1 VAARVIIV
9 DYMSGNLHSIR
20 RCLQRIKT
28 EPVISADPSE
38 IDGADKLI
46 LPGVGHFGQAIAALH
61 FLNLFDAL
69 NKAVLVKQVPILGI
83 CLGMEVMGR
92 TSEEG
97 NAAGLGWFDASVVRF
112 DIANKFKFKVPQ
124 IGWNSV
130 TQKKESRLM
139 RGVPDDSEF
148 YFAHS
153 YYLDLENR
161 SEIVGQTV
169 YERKYPSAVERENI
183 FGVQYHP
190 EKSYDVGTQVL
201 KNFVEM

>member
-97 NAAGLGWFDASVVRF
+97 NAAGSDGLTQASCGLISRTNSNLRF
-112 DIANKFKFKVPQ
+112 LKLA
-124 IGWNSV
+124 GTASH
-130 TQKKESRLM
+130 KKKR
-139 RGVPDDSEF
+139 V
-148 YFAHS
+148 A
-153 YYLDLENR
+153 
-161 SEIVGQTV
+161 
-169 YERKYPSAVERENI
+169 
-183 FGVQYHP
+183 
-190 EKSYDVGTQVL
+190 
-201 KNFVEM
+201 

>member
-1 VAARVIIV
+1 MAARVIIV

-20 RCLQRIKT
+20 RCLQKIKI
-28 EPVISADPSE
+28 EPVISADAGE
-38 IDGADKLI
+38 IGGADKLI

-61 FLNLFDAL
+61 SQNLFDAL
-69 NKAVLVKQVPILGI
+69 NKAVLVKRVPILGI

-97 NAAGLGWFDASVVRF
+97 KAPGFGWFDACVLRF
-112 DIANKFKFKVPQ
+112 DISNKSKFKVPQ

-130 TQKKESRLM
+130 AQTKESRLM
-139 RGVPDDSEF
+139 RGVPNDSEF

-153 YYLDLENR
+153 YYLDLKNR

-169 YERKYPSAVERENI
+169 YEREYPSAIERENI
-183 FGVQYHP
+183 FGVQFHP
-190 EKSYDVGTQVL
+190 EKSYDGGTQVL
-201 KNFVEM
+201 RNFVEI